1 VAVNSNTSDHKT
13 GHAKGLQ
20 AALGAL
26 AALAAAAALL
36 AVFPIWA
43 AVAGKPAHTS
53 CVAAPAASTVSTK
66 AKPAKLVLINAQA
79 TTLAF
84 NRALTTKT
92 LIVQYG
98 ISGTIYE
105 YLKHPYL
112 RVITQG
118 FLRNDQAVLPPGR
131 IQAAAQYQDGR
142 VLLSLCVDRSGGKLA
157 DPGTYQGTVSI
168 VDQRVGRVDV
178 PITVTLAY
186 PSWQLVLELLVL
198 ASIGGTWYIWVL
210 QQKKP
215 LALPFGAE
223 FLRYCI
229 SMIGVLSIAAGV
241 IAALGVYSATYLS
254 SVDWGSSATQ
264 PLALLGAMFGAFLA
278 GASSVH
284 IGAAAGKAQVAQK
297 RQKKTA
303 NVGASTPDE
312 PQAAGPQ
319 PGEPAADQHGP

>member
-1 VAVNSNTSDHKT
+1 VASNSATSGHKS
-13 GHAKGLQ
+13 GRANGLR

-43 AVAGKPAHTS
+43 AVAGEPADTS
-53 CVAAPAASTVSTK
+53 CPPAPAASTVSTK
-66 AKPAKLVLINAQA
+66 AKPAKLVLINGQV

-84 NRALTTKT
+84 NRSLTTKMLT
-92 LIVQYG
+92 VQYG

-112 RVITQG
+112 RVSTQS
-118 FLRNDQAVLPPGR
+118 FVRSDQAALPPGR
-131 IQAAAQYQDGR
+131 IQAAAWYQDGR

-168 VDQRVGRVDV
+168 VDQRVSRVDV

-254 SVDWGSSATQ
+254 GVDWGSSATQ

-284 IGAAAGKAQVAQK
+284 IGAAAGQAQSAQK
-297 RQKKTA
+297 RQA
-303 NVGASTPDE
+303 DAQQEADPL
-312 PQAAGPQ
+312 AGLQ
-319 PGEPAADQHGP
+319 QEAGQHGS